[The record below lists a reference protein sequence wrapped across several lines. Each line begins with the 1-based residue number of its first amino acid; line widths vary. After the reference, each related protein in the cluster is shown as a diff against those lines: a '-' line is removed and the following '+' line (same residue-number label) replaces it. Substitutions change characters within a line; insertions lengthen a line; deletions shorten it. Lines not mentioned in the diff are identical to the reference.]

1 MKKSNKDSIHPSIL
15 TYYRKLG
22 LKVFPLSF
30 NHKSAINWRNFY
42 YDWYYWS
49 NDDEFKELL
58 KNSKIE
64 NVASVA
70 GGILRY
76 SQRNDLRYLN
86 VLVVDS
92 QYAFDKL
99 TAPLSKYLS
108 NPILKSILDTSPIRK
123 SLRTSKNDFSSL
135 TLLDLLKKCT
145 FVTKAIQPYEYHI
158 WWLSHLQYKS
168 IMTRD
173 CKADRIIE
181 IKTDT
186 RDGICL
192 LPPSN
197 HWKHKD
203 LRYSAVGRT
212 DEILIEDRLYYFF
225 TELFNDCLKTKEEK
239 VKGRERHIT
248 RGKRFYSYKDG
259 KVIIKFE
266 TAESLLWENKY
277 NNQLMFREGDSV
289 TQRIN
294 LDEYQP

>member
-70 GGILRY
+70 GGLLRY

-135 TLLDLLKKCT
+135 TLLDLFKKST

-212 DEILIEDRLYYFF
+212 DEILIEDRLNYFF
-225 TELFNDCLKTKEEK
+225 SDFFKDCLKTKEERAK
-239 VKGRERHIT
+239 YRERHII
-248 RGKRFYSYKDG
+248 RGKRFYSYNDG
-259 KVIIKFE
+259 SDIIKFE
-266 TAESLLWENKY
+266 TADSILWNNKY
-277 NNQLMFREGDSV
+277 NNQSTFKDYESFRSRE
-289 TQRIN
+289 
-294 LDEYQP
+294 